1 METTLITLIAAA
13 FVGMLAVNVIYRARV
28 LKAYKELRRAGVD
41 FDATDMLSE
50 AKVAALV
57 SRFPEQA
64 SALRRFTGGIRRSMA
79 LYTGLIALITA
90 LGAVLMYYR

>member
-13 FVGMLAVNVIYRARV
+13 FIGMLAVNVVYRARV
-28 LKAYKELRRAGVD
+28 LKAYKELQRAGVE
-41 FDATDMLSE
+41 FDATDMLS
-50 AKVAALV
+50 ADKVDALV
-57 SRFPEQA
+57 ARFPEQA
-64 SALRRFTGGIRRSMA
+64 AALRRFTGGIRRSMA

>member
-13 FVGMLAVNVIYRARV
+13 FIAMLAVNVVYRARV
-28 LKAYKELRRAGVD
+28 LKAYKELRRAGVE
-41 FDATDMLSE
+41 FDASDMLTA
-50 AKVAALV
+50 AKVEALV
-57 SRFPEQA
+57 TRFPEQA

-79 LYTGLIALITA
+79 LYTGLVALITA

>member
-1 METTLITLIAAA
+1 MQ
-13 FVGMLAVNVIYRARV
+13 RV
-28 LKAYKELRRAGVD
+28 KAYKELRRGGVE

-50 AKVAALV
+50 AKIAALV
-57 SRFPEQA
+57 ARFPEQA
-64 SALRRFTGGIRRSMA
+64 PALRRFTGGIRRSMA